1 MYVMSG
7 GGYHESICELRA
19 RSLES
24 ETENEEQGLICR
36 VRSLKGESVGKLC
49 RDGEVSCAEADTASS
64 EKGMMN
70 AITDTS
76 KSSKE
81 GKLSPVL
88 DLYFKSSY
96 KAYEVQ

>member
-1 MYVMSG
+1 M
-7 GGYHESICELRA
+7 
-19 RSLES
+19 
-24 ETENEEQGLICR
+24 
-36 VRSLKGESVGKLC
+36 GKLC

-70 AITDTS
+70 ATTDTS
-76 KSSKE
+76 K
-81 GKLSPVL
+81 SPVL